1 MNNSKLQQVFYR
13 IILNSLNDNKK
24 GLYKEANFFR
34 SLWDFVRAFRG
45 IFGLR
50 RGLRDAQSAFQSGK
64 PLTKQELEVLSQ
76 NLDMVKQQLPNAQKI
91 EDFIASARN
100 YPNRIIAPGGTT
112 PNLAEQIPDLLRD
125 ANVWQ
130 LMKANPFKTVAL
142 GVPTVGAA
150 GALATGG
157 YYGTRGVLRNLLG
170 TDPTTARETI
180 QQGIYEGL
188 KKALQDTGTGLGEGR
203 GAQQLQF
210 PPKVMPST
218 IPNTVSAEQL
228 SKLMTSYLLRSN
240 KTASDVFLDN
250 IARNLGNL
258 SPSIKKKS
266 FFSKS
271 AEGNQNKSVLE
282 TVGSLMDPL
291 VSLTGKDPNSVSNIS
306 KLLLLSGL
314 TAGTASLFKR
324 KNKWLPWLGG
334 GLVLSGLGSSYFLDP
349 KSQQEGQNAV
359 VATGGGNSSGGD
371 SVTSNQQQ

>member
-1 MNNSKLQQVFYR
+1 MNNSKLQQVFYH
-13 IILNSLNDNKK
+13 IILNSLPDNKE
-24 GLYKEANFFR
+24 GLYKEANFLR
-34 SLWDFVRAFRG
+34 SLWGFGRALFRG
-45 IFGLR
+45 SPKMRQEVENIKPIL
-50 RGLRDAQSAFQSGK
+50 AQGK
-64 PLTKQELEVLSQ
+64 PLSQ
-76 NLDMVKQQLPNAQKI
+76 NDLAKFQEAVKEVEPFLSDKAKRIYEEFGRLATTNDPTMIKELHETLPSLSRY
-91 EDFIASARN
+91 ASPWR
-100 YPNRIIAPGGTT
+100 
-112 PNLAEQIPDLLRD
+112 
-125 ANVWQ
+125 
-130 LMKANPFKTVAL
+130 LMAANPFKTTGLVL
-142 GVPTVGAA
+142 GVPAVGV
-150 GALATGG
+150 GG
-157 YYGTRGVLRNLLG
+157 YYGTRGALRNLLG
-170 TDPTTARETI
+170 TDPATMRETM
-180 QQGIYEGL
+180 QQSVYEGL
-188 KKALQDTGTGLGEGR
+188 KKALQDTGLGESR
-203 GAQQLQF
+203 GVQQLQQ

-250 IARNLGNL
+250 ITRNLGNL

-359 VATGGGNSSGGD
+359 VATGGGNSSGD

>member
-1 MNNSKLQQVFYR
+1 MNNSKLQQVFSR

-24 GLYKEANFFR
+24 GLYKEANFLR

-45 IFGLR
+45 VFGLR
-50 RGLRDAQSAFQSGK
+50 RGLRDAQSAFTQGN
-64 PLTKQELEVLSQ
+64 PLNEQQLKALSE
-76 NLDMVKQQLPNAQKI
+76 NLGRVKEYLPNAQKI
-91 EDFIASARN
+91 ENFTVSARN
-100 YPNRIIAPGGTT
+100 YPNNIVLPGGTT

-125 ANVWQ
+125 VSIWQ

-157 YYGTRGVLRNLLG
+157 YYGTRHLLRNFLG
-170 TDPTTARETI
+170 TDPATVRETI
-180 QQGIYEGL
+180 QQGISEGL
-188 KKALQDTGTGLGEGR
+188 QRGLQDTRLVGGGKGT
-203 GAQQLQF
+203 QQLQQ
-210 PPKVMPST
+210 PPKAIPST
-218 IPNTVSAEQL
+218 APNTASAEEL
-228 SKLMTSYLLRSN
+228 SKLLTSYLLRSN
-240 KTASDVFLDN
+240 KTASDVSTNN
-250 IARNLGNL
+250 ITRNLGNL
-258 SPSIKKKS
+258 SPNIKKKS

-271 AEGNQNKSVLE
+271 AEGNQNKSILE

-334 GLVLSGLGSSYFLDP
+334 GLVLSGLGSSFFLDP
-349 KSQQEGQNAV
+349 RSQQEGQNTTVTAV
-359 VATGGGNSSGGD
+359 GSDSGSGNS
-371 SVTSNQQQ
+371 SNQQQQQ